1 LPGEIFAPLVAALV
15 GACIGSFVA
24 TLASRAPESWS
35 GMWLGRSRCPACKR
49 PLQARDLVPLLSW
62 LGLRG
67 RCRYCG
73 ADLGLW
79 YPAIELAAAAIGL
92 ISMIL
97 LPSPVSWLAALLGWW
112 LLALAAIDLVDWT
125 LPDSLTLPLVLV
137 GLLLAISG
145 DTAGLPALATPFEA
159 ATGAALGYGSLA
171 GLAYVYRRVR
181 GREGLGLGDAK
192 LLAAAG
198 AWLGPGPLPTLLLGA
213 ALLGL
218 VMAVSYRRPLRA
230 ETALPFGP
238 PLALASWAGYLFLAL
253 SS

>member
-1 LPGEIFAPLVAALV
+1 
-15 GACIGSFVA
+15 
-24 TLASRAPESWS
+24 
-35 GMWLGRSRCPACKR
+35 
-49 PLQARDLVPLLSW
+49 VPLLSW

-73 ADLGLW
+73 AALGLW

-92 ISMIL
+92 ISMVL
-97 LPSPVSWLAALLGWW
+97 LPAPVSWLAALLGWW

-125 LPDSLTLPLVLV
+125 LPDSLTLPLLLA
-137 GLLLAISG
+137 GLLLAIGG
-145 DTAGLPALATPFEA
+145 DAAGLSALATPLEA
-159 ATGAALGYGSLA
+159 AAGAALGYGSLA
-171 GLAYVYRRVR
+171 GLAYVYRRIR

-198 AWLGPGPLPTLLLGA
+198 AWLGPGPLPTLLLAA

-218 VMAVSYRRPLRA
+218 VMAISYRKPLRA

-238 PLALASWAGYLFLAL
+238 PLALAFWATYLLLAL

>member
-1 LPGEIFAPLVAALV
+1 MAAALA

-24 TLASRAPESWS
+24 TLALRTPQGWS

-49 PLQARDLVPLLSW
+49 PLDARDLVPLLSW
-62 LGLRG
+62 LMLRG

-73 ADLGLW
+73 APLGLW
-79 YPAIELAAAAIGL
+79 YPAIELAAAAAGL

-97 LPSPVSWLAALLGWW
+97 LPAPVSWLSALLGWW

-125 LPDSLTLPLVLV
+125 LPDSLTLPLLLA
-137 GLLLAISG
+137 GLLLAVGG
-145 DTAGLPALATPFEA
+145 DTVGLPALATPLEA
-159 ATGAALGYGSLA
+159 AAGAALGYGSLA
-171 GLAYVYRRVR
+171 GLAYVYRRIR

-198 AWLGPGPLPTLLLGA
+198 AWLGPGALPILLLAA

-218 VMAVSYRRPLRA
+218 AMAIAYRRPLRA

-238 PLALASWAGYLFLAL
+238 PLALAFWASYLLL
-253 SS
+253 TSSS